1 MQFQV
6 SYQPNDAKFETFD
19 TSICIY
25 ADNAEETAELSEN
38 NTQETR
44 VDIAVHAECLN
55 LSDVKP
61 DTLIENEGC
70 ICVEAMD
77 YAEAKKTE
85 EAHWQHIYGYGKTI
99 GSLKVTP
106 STATFEKAEEA
117 PSVTYRIYA
126 KTAGKYEMEL
136 FTAPNNPVVYQ
147 GKMCVAYKVNNAETA
162 VLNTI
167 PDEGFVPW
175 LSHSW
180 ERGVLDQIHKAACT
194 VELQEG
200 ENEVTIFALDPAVVL
215 EKVVF
220 TKEGCEKKKSYLG
233 PVESYRVE

>member
-1 MQFQV
+1 MIF
-6 SYQPNDAKFETFD
+6 AL
-19 TSICIY
+19 
-25 ADNAEETAELSEN
+25 A
-38 NTQETR
+38 
-44 VDIAVHAECLN
+44 
-55 LSDVKP
+55 P
-61 DTLIENEGC
+61 DTLIENDGC

-147 GKMCVAYKVNNAETA
+147 GKMCVAYKVNNAET
-162 VLNTI
+162 
-167 PDEGFVPW
+167 
-175 LSHSW
+175 S
-180 ERGVLDQIHKAACT
+180 
-194 VELQEG
+194 
-200 ENEVTIFALDPAVVL
+200 
-215 EKVVF
+215 
-220 TKEGCEKKKSYLG
+220 SYLASTPQRETSPTRG
-233 PVESYRVE
+233 RIRLAA